1 MALAEGNFT
10 LEHREILLKNRPDAL
25 YNISAKGTVP
35 VLHIDSK
42 NILDESLDIMLWAI
56 ENSKL
61 NWLKL
66 NSTKQ
71 LDMIEINDNKF
82 KYWLDRYKYSDRYPD
97 LTLLEYQNKCKTYL
111 DEYDKMLKE
120 NIFLFGN
127 QIQCIDIAVFPFIRQ
142 CALIDLSWFSE
153 EFIYLNQWFNTIAS
167 STLFISVMKKY
178 EVWNQKD
185 QGLTL
190 NYNSL

>member
-42 NILDESLDIMLWAI
+42 NIIDESLDIMLWAI

-61 NWLKL
+61 NWLKF

-71 LDMIEINDNKF
+71 LDMIKINDNNF

-97 LTLLEYQNKCKTYL
+97 LTLLEYQNKCKIYL

-127 QIQCIDIAVFPFIRQ
+127 QIQCIDIAIFPFIRQ
-142 CALIDLSWFSE
+142 CALVDLSWFSE
-153 EFIYLNQWFNTIAS
+153 EFIYLNQWFNTIVS